1 MCVDYENKVDK
12 KYESYKKLSNI
23 AICRSDNN
31 SSPTLEPQIVECN
44 KLEILNKVLGK
55 SFQDKKTMSD
65 YMKTSKTECALKI
78 FETQEN
84 ITFPQY
90 VEDAIK

>member
-1 MCVDYENKVDK
+1 
-12 KYESYKKLSNI
+12 
-23 AICRSDNN
+23 
-31 SSPTLEPQIVECN
+31 
-44 KLEILNKVLGK
+44 
-55 SFQDKKTMSD
+55 MSD